1 MNELNLDRLNLTSPY
16 TLWRTENNSYGFR
29 TNYGVIYRVGFY
41 KNELIWADNS
51 YEFGINNENHRTSP
65 NDNKVKGTILA
76 IIEEFFI
83 SNPSVLLYQ
92 CETGDNRQAMRARLF
107 AKWFNDYKEK
117 DNFVIKA
124 AVVKDEDIDN
134 YIGII
139 IQRNNPQI
147 EKYLNDFENFV
158 RFFTQ
163 KPI

>member
-1 MNELNLDRLNLTSPY
+1 
-16 TLWRTENNSYGFR
+16 
-29 TNYGVIYRVGFY
+29 
-41 KNELIWADNS
+41 
-51 YEFGINNENHRTSP
+51 
-65 NDNKVKGTILA
+65 
-76 IIEEFFI
+76 
-83 SNPSVLLYQ
+83 
-92 CETGDNRQAMRARLF
+92 MRARLF